1 MGVREYGC
9 HNLVADV
16 LLSHHS
22 SLLRDFLSSS
32 VVSFVEAYKKFNKC
46 GRAPK
51 CHKELYD
58 RRYPASTAAEDKR
71 SGIDAEDGSVDSN
84 AAICAIQVGPPPGT
98 VQKDSVADDSTS
110 RNLFDYNEGGQPQPQ
125 ANDQTNKVPPT
136 VEKSPEALATETM
149 ALTLAKL
156 VAATSKDSPSVNAL
170 LKSCPD
176 LMKMSINGKKL
187 LAAERRLKSS
197 KKPAAAKTTTPVK
210 TAPTVKPLS
219 PVQCP

>member
-1 MGVREYGC
+1 
-9 HNLVADV
+9 
-16 LLSHHS
+16 
-22 SLLRDFLSSS
+22 
-32 VVSFVEAYKKFNKC
+32 
-46 GRAPK
+46 
-51 CHKELYD
+51 
-58 RRYPASTAAEDKR
+58 
-71 SGIDAEDGSVDSN
+71 
-84 AAICAIQVGPPPGT
+84 
-98 VQKDSVADDSTS
+98 VADDSTS
-110 RNLFDYNEGGQPQPQ
+110 RNLFDYNEGDQPQ

-210 TAPTVKPLS
+210 TAPTVNG
-219 PVQCP
+219 PVSMGSV